1 MKETAMKRTFLSIL
15 TGMLVVALS
24 GPAAAQPNPNERALE
39 NAATP
44 CTAVI
49 TNNPNAQESAPN
61 AGTPGQTNFSRVGE
75 TFCASLAP

>member
-1 MKETAMKRTFLSIL
+1 MKRTFLAVL
-15 TGMLVVALS
+15 TGMLVAALA
-24 GPAAAQPNPNERALE
+24 GPVAAAPNPNERALE

-61 AGTPGQTNFSRVGE
+61 AGTPGADNFARVGE
-75 TFCASLAP
+75 TFCAPLAP